1 MYVYVAGR
9 AGSWSGH
16 YDQTLPGYIRIFFL
30 EMARITWY
38 NDIGND
44 IRLLLQLSL
53 QYDCIADCTSEY
65 MQIWHSI
72 DVSTIPPHAKKA
84 PRISNF

>member
-53 QYDCIADCTSEY
+53 IT
-65 MQIWHSI
+65 
-72 DVSTIPPHAKKA
+72 V
-84 PRISNF
+84 